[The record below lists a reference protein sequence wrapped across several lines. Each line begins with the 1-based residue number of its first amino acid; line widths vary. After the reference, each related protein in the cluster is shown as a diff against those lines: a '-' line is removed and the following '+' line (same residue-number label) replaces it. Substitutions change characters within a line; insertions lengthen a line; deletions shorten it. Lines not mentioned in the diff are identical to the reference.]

1 MKHTSNFTALK
12 KALAVSAFLLTLPC
26 LPANVPAQ
34 ETPSADFNQL
44 YGSDLAAL
52 AENARLAAP
61 DLPAAKSYAVNYSL
75 HGQLARLG
83 KKVIFNTADGR
94 VFELK
99 ISEKLARRYDGRQ
112 VMIYAKAEVAEAL
125 GQLGAVKISEYKPL
139 PSEVSIPPY
148 RSESRPAHMLGDSG
162 SALTVDNVRWSH
174 DPASASNFDWSTA
187 VVRPDLV
194 KNVYFIKKPF
204 EPEWIAAHSFYVFT
218 FEDGGLTDAAG
229 NKASALVLSIEAYL
243 REGQEYSLQEGLK
256 DKFGIVWQ
264 LSTWENYAARTA
276 QLDKQRL
283 IPYPVILEHAQKAAL
298 VREGLAQ
305 ASVNREGEFYNTIT
319 NNCTNNLVI
328 LLNGVLPEKQ
338 RIPLWTIPSLVYNL
352 KATMPVWVPP
362 YLQKKGLLGPELP
375 ALDAASYPSYIL
387 P

>member
-1 MKHTSNFTALK
+1 MKAW
-12 KALAVSAFLLTLPC
+12 AVSAFLLTLPY
-26 LPANVPAQ
+26 LPANLAAQ
-34 ETPSADFNQL
+34 ENSSADFNRI
-44 YGSDLAAL
+44 YSSDLADL
-52 AENARLAAP
+52 AETARLAAP
-61 DLPAAKSYAVNYSL
+61 ELPAAKSYAVNYSL
-75 HGQLARLG
+75 HGQLSRLG
-83 KKVIFNTADGR
+83 NRVVFNTADGR

-99 ISEKLARRYDGRQ
+99 ISDKLAKRFDGRQ
-112 VMIYAKAEVAEAL
+112 VEIYAKAEQAEAL
-125 GQLGAVKISEYKPL
+125 GQLTAVKIADYKPL
-139 PSEVSIPPY
+139 AGEVSIPPY
-148 RSESRPAHMLGDSG
+148 RSESRPAHLTGDSG
-162 SALTVDNVRWSH
+162 SALTVENVRWSH
-174 DPASASNFDWSTA
+174 DPASASNFDWATA

-229 NKASALVLSIEAYL
+229 NKSSALVLSIEAYL

-264 LSTWENYAARTA
+264 LSTWENYSARTA

-305 ASVNREGEFYNTIT
+305 ASVNREGEYYNTIT

-338 RIPLWTIPSLVYNL
+338 RVPLWTIPSLIYNL
-352 KATMPVWVPP
+352 NATMPVWVPP

-375 ALDAASYPSYIL
+375 VLDGTSYPSYIL